1 MSAADEARR
10 LAVIGLAFALVLAAA
25 GLFAVINPF
34 GGRSANRISVV
45 IDTPYIGQGV
55 TTGTGMM
62 MHGVRV
68 GEVTTVASRPGGG
81 VRVHADLQSG
91 AIAGLTDT
99 LGIDFRPINYFG
111 VTGINLIPGSE
122 GRKLSDGMRID
133 AIPRGN
139 FTLQTLLSHLG
150 ELTDGVVTPQ
160 LIRVIDRA
168 TRYTDALNPL
178 IETMLIAAKAVT
190 AVQTVSTEQL
200 LTNTTGVSVVFPAFA
215 GAATTLGNEFTNAGL
230 VYFDH
235 SGEFLSEDFWI
246 NRYTATIE
254 LSSTGLF
261 QAVGELETSH
271 IDELI
276 PAVGLVKLLTDV
288 VPGLARPEGIAD
300 TLVELRTRLEKL
312 YGGSPDQRALQVH
325 VVLDNLPGV
334 AAPLGSMGGPS

>member
-1 MSAADEARR
+1 MSAQDEARR
-10 LAVIGLAFALVLAAA
+10 LAIIGLAFGLVCAAA
-25 GLFAVINPF
+25 GILVVTNPF
-34 GGRSANRISVV
+34 GGRSTDRVSVV
-45 IDTPYIGQGV
+45 IDTPYVGQGV

-62 MHGVRV
+62 MHGVQV
-68 GEVTTVASRPGGG
+68 GEVTTVSSLPGGG
-81 VRVHADLQSG
+81 VRVNADLHSR
-91 AIAGLTDT
+91 AVAGLTDT
-99 LGIDFRPINYFG
+99 LGVDFRPINYFG
-111 VTGINLIPGSE
+111 VTGINLIPGPE
-122 GRKLSDGMRID
+122 GRKLQDGMRIN

-150 ELTDGVVTPQ
+150 QLTDGVVTPQ
-160 LIRVIDRA
+160 LIQVIDRT

-178 IETMLIAAKAVT
+178 IETMVMAAKAVT

-200 LTNTTGVSVVFPAFA
+200 LTNTTALSVVFPAFA
-215 GAATTLGNEFTNAGL
+215 GAATGLGNEFTNAGL

-235 SGEFLSEDFWI
+235 SGEFLSEDFWL

-288 VPGLARPEGIAD
+288 VPGLVRPEGIAD

-312 YGGSPDQRALQVH
+312 YAGTPDQRALQVH

-334 AAPLGSMGGPS
+334 AAPLGVMGGP